1 MTDNHQMASM
11 SDTDILAAHQFPTPL
26 GTMLLIAAEEGLC
39 LLEFVGSQRITREQR
54 DLERLTGRRT
64 VFAENRHTRQTV
76 IEIGEYFQG
85 IRRRFDLEL
94 FTPGSPFQQQV
105 WRALQD
111 IPYGET
117 RSYQQQAEYLHHPS
131 AIRAVAAANGAN
143 RVSIVIP
150 CHRVIGK
157 NGNLTGYAGGLQR
170 KQWLLEHEQGRQLH
184 KHADLFDFDT
194 PAS

>member
-1 MTDNHQMASM
+1 MN
-11 SDTDILAAHQFPTPL
+11 DTHILAAHQFPTPL

-39 LLEFVGSQRITREQR
+39 LLEFAGSRRIAREQQ

-94 FTPGSPFQQQV
+94 FTPGSPFQQRV
-105 WRALQD
+105 WQALQD

-117 RSYQQQAEYLHHPS
+117 RSYQQQAEYLHHPN
-131 AIRAVAAANGAN
+131 AVRAVAAANGAN

-157 NGNLTGYAGGLQR
+157 NGSLIGYGGGLQR
-170 KQWLLEHEQGRQLH
+170 KQWLLEHEQGQRPNR
-184 KHADLFDFDT
+184 HADLFGFVP